1 MAYGPGRLTAQRP
14 ARLAG
19 PMSAT
24 VQQINRYVVKG
35 LNAET
40 LERVTLA
47 PGQGVPDDRRFAIAY
62 GLGTGA
68 RRGFFDLEQ
77 EERLAQ
83 LRVVYDGG
91 GPSLTLSRQGRQVV
105 SVNPC
110 DQTGRMLLN
119 QFFAGFL
126 AGSRRGTPVFQEV
139 DDGSRD
145 DALPNPVSLLNL
157 ASVRDFER
165 VARQPVD
172 PRRFRANILFDGL
185 PAWAE
190 FAWPGQTLRIGEA
203 TLRVIG
209 RTQRCAATNVNPDT
223 AERDMNIPLTLRKGF
238 GHLDMGVYAEVVG
251 GGEVKPGDAV
261 AET

>member
-1 MAYGPGRLTAQRP
+1 
-14 ARLAG
+14 
-19 PMSAT
+19 MSTSNSVT
-24 VQQINRYVVKG
+24 VQQICRFPVKG

-40 LERVTLA
+40 LERVELT
-47 PGQGVPDDRRFAIAY
+47 PGQGLPDDRRFAIAY

-68 RRGFFDLEQ
+68 KRGFFDLVQ

-83 LRVVYDGG
+83 LRVAYDTA
-91 GPSLTLSRQGRQVV
+91 GPGLTLSRQGRQVV
-105 SVNPC
+105 SANPC

-126 AGSRRGTPVFQEV
+126 AGTQRGAPSFQEV
-139 DDGSRD
+139 GDDDRD
-145 DALPNPVSLLNL
+145 AALPNPVSLISL
-157 ASVRDFER
+157 ASIRDLER

-172 PRRFRANILFDGL
+172 PRRFRGNILFDGL

-190 FAWPGQTLRIGEA
+190 FGWIGREIRIGAARLKVFE
-203 TLRVIG
+203 RI
-209 RTQRCAATNVNPDT
+209 QRCAATNVNPDT

-238 GHLDMGVYAEVVG
+238 GHLDLGVYAEVIA
-251 GGEVKPGDAV
+251 GGEVKPGDEV

>member
-1 MAYGPGRLTAQRP
+1 
-14 ARLAG
+14 
-19 PMSAT
+19 MSAT
-24 VQQINRYVVKG
+24 VQQICRFPVKG
-35 LNAET
+35 LNAEA
-40 LERVTLA
+40 LEKVALTAGSGL
-47 PGQGVPDDRRFAIAY
+47 PEDRRFGIAY

-68 RRGFFDLEQ
+68 KRGFYDLVQ

-83 LRVVYDGG
+83 LRVAYDPA

-105 SVNPC
+105 SANPR

-126 AGSRRGTPVFQEV
+126 AGTRRGTPAFQEV
-139 DDGSRD
+139 DETTQD
-145 DALPNPVSLLNL
+145 DLLPNPISLINL
-157 ASVRDFER
+157 ASIRDFER

-172 PRRFRANILFDGL
+172 PRRFRGNILFDGA

-190 FAWPGQTLRIGEA
+190 FSWIGKEIRIGVA
-203 TLRVIG
+203 RLRVVE
-209 RTQRCAATNVNPDT
+209 RTQRCAATNVNPET

-238 GHLDMGVYAEVVG
+238 GHMDMGVYAEVTAS
-251 GGEVKPGDAV
+251 GEVKPGDEV